1 MKLIAVLLLL
11 TVLAGLLR
19 VARGPTRAD
28 RMLAAQLVGTAGVAV
43 LLLLSDHGTVP
54 GLVDAAL
61 VLALLSAVGVITFAR
76 LVWRDLSGR
85 PEERDGLA

>member
-1 MKLIAVLLLL
+1 MKVIAVLLLL
-11 TVLAGLLR
+11 TVLAGLVR

-28 RMLAAQLVGTAGVAV
+28 RMLAAQLVGTAGVAI
-43 LLLLSDHGTVP
+43 LLLLSDDGGAP

-61 VLALLSAVGVITFAR
+61 VLALLSAVGAITFAR
-76 LVWRDLSGR
+76 LVWRDLGGR